1 MHSLKQKDA
10 SKFGL
15 GKLSAEIYFTS
26 FAEAARESAKQSA
39 LRGQLHHIRKAFDA
53 LKIDGVLCVD
63 GRPTVFFKNFHQ
75 PLSRAEI
82 NEEQRRCWNQGVA
95 TVFVLRDPH
104 RVYLF
109 SGLVPPNRHAREAI
123 TEHEALI
130 RDFQWSADVL
140 SQQRLVESIASGH
153 FYRENQ
159 RKFFEEARTVDHF
172 LVKMLG
178 DLAGKLNTSGRPED
192 LKHVHAFL
200 ARLVFTCYLIDR
212 GIIHLSDYGF
222 IRKKGVEKLLHLL
235 ESYTSEEAIDL
246 LFGKLFSELKREFNG
261 STFEGD
267 TGEERRIIGSRQIDL
282 LRSFFKGE
290 DLHSDQTNL
299 GFWAFDFSVIPV
311 ETISAIYEKFLESED
326 IRGKNDKGAF
336 YTPRHLAELVVA
348 ETVDQCPSLLGKRFL
363 DPSCGSG
370 IFLVILFNRL
380 AEEWMIENPGA
391 SVAEQIQELPKLFAN
406 LRGVDVNATACRIT
420 CFSLYIALLD
430 QFQPRDLN
438 RLKTEAGLGK
448 RRPLL
453 PELLVSSGKLVDS
466 VELPTVVEGN
476 YFDSKLPLDGK
487 FDFIVGNPPWV
498 SRKKSDPHVTSWMNS
513 GACPVKGKSAVLS
526 QDQIA
531 LAFLWKVPGDLAPNG
546 TASLLLPS
554 QLILN
559 KTDEFQGEWFRRF
572 AVSRLLHLADFRRF
586 LFENAIR
593 PCFVLRFHREEPSL
607 SGTIEYIVPKV
618 TRSDPRTGL
627 IVANAEDRK
636 FVRLADLLASAARDE
651 ASLIWKTQLWGTH
664 IDLKLIEALSSFQR
678 LGDHAGTPKQRKRW
692 VKRQGFQPWF
702 NAGYEQAPETY
713 GDPKPIHGS
722 LDDPFIKTKELP
734 EFFLHPREC
743 STLRKRLESLVCKE
757 PKDVPREERKS
768 SLDGFRRS
776 PQGAFI
782 PPMVLVNKGF
792 TRFAFVNFKVF
803 YQHSLIGIHGP
814 ASDSDLLLFL
824 VVYLRSK
831 LARYFQFHTAS
842 SIATERP
849 EVQVYE
855 LLRLPFPIPSEESF
869 DVKGAELIL
878 NEVASKVRAAG
889 DSLERLIL
897 ERESGQLRLS
907 GREFPQLR
915 TELTSRLD
923 KELDSLVYRYFGLNE
938 DEIAVVEDTIRIS
951 DESDTPAHPYESIP
965 TLKQT
970 EDKDRDA
977 FAKCLCDSLN
987 RWAKIGLPKG
997 KTPPSYFTAEHA
1009 VLPESG
1015 LALMLLKRSPREL
1028 RAKKANITLELRDA
1042 VENVMEESR
1051 TERGAF
1057 SYRRNIIHFA
1067 ADAIYIIRP
1076 DLLGQWTRTAALNT
1090 AEAIYGS
1097 IVAAKTEPIRK

>member
-1 MHSLKQKDA
+1 MPTLTQKDA

-26 FAEAARESAKQSA
+26 FSDAARESAKQPA
-39 LRGQLHHIRKAFDA
+39 LKGQLHHIRKAFDA
-53 LKIDGVLCVD
+53 LKIDGVLCVE
-63 GRPTVFFKNFHQ
+63 GRPTVFFKDFPQ
-75 PLSRAEI
+75 PLSRVKI
-82 NEEQRRCWNQGVA
+82 NDEQRRCWNQGVA
-95 TVFVLRDPH
+95 TVLVLRDPH

-109 SGLVPPNRHAREAI
+109 SGLVPPNRDTSEVI
-123 TEHEALI
+123 TGHEALI
-130 RDFQWSADVL
+130 RDFKWSADVL
-140 SQQRLVESIASGH
+140 SQQRLVESISSGH

-159 RKFFEEARTVDHF
+159 SKFFEEARTVDHF

-178 DLAGKLNTSGRPED
+178 SLASELNTSGKRDD
-192 LKHVHAFL
+192 LKHVHAFV
-200 ARLVFTCYLIDR
+200 ARLVFACYLIDR

-222 IRKKGVEKLLHLL
+222 IKKKGVEKLLHML
-235 ESYTSEEAIDL
+235 ESYTSEEAINL
-246 LFGKLFSELKREFNG
+246 LFEKLFRELKREFNG

-267 TGEERRIIGSRQIDL
+267 TDEERRIIGPGQIDL
-282 LRSFFKGE
+282 LRRFFKGE
-290 DLHSDQTNL
+290 DSDQNNF

-326 IRGKNDKGAF
+326 VRGKNDKGAF

-348 ETVDQCPSLLGKRFL
+348 ETVDQCPSLLDKRFL

-380 AEEWMIENPGA
+380 AEEWMVRNPGA
-391 SVAEQIQELPKLFAN
+391 SVAEQIQELPKLLAN

-448 RRPLL
+448 RKPLL
-453 PELLVSSGKLVDS
+453 PELLVTAGKGPSSI
-466 VELPTVVEGN
+466 EFPTVVEGN
-476 YFDSKLPLDGK
+476 YFDSKLPLGGK

-498 SRKKSDPHVTSWMNS
+498 SRKKSDSHVTSWMKS
-513 GACPVKGKSAVLS
+513 EACPVKGKSAALS

-531 LAFLWKVPGDLAPNG
+531 LAFLWKVPGDLTQNG

-572 AVSRLLHLADFRRF
+572 AVSRLLHLADFRHF

-593 PCFVLRFHREEPSL
+593 PCFVLRFHGEEPAPDETL
-607 SGTIEYIVPKV
+607 EYIVPKV
-618 TRSDPRTGL
+618 TRNDPRTGL
-627 IVANAEDRK
+627 ISANAEDRK
-636 FVRLADLLASAARDE
+636 FIRLSDLLVSAGRGE

-664 IDLKLIEALSSFQR
+664 SDLKLIEALSNFQK
-678 LGDHAGTPKQRKRW
+678 LGDHAGSPKQRKRW

-702 NAGYEQAPETY
+702 KAGHELAPESY
-713 GDPKPIHGS
+713 GDPKPIDGS

-734 EFFLHPREC
+734 EFVLLPREC
-743 STLRKRLESLVCKE
+743 TTLRKRLETLVCKE
-757 PKDVPREERKS
+757 PKDIPREQRKA
-768 SLDGFRRS
+768 SLNGFRRS

-792 TRFAFVNFKVF
+792 TRFAFVDFKVF

-814 ASDSDLLLFL
+814 SSDSDLLLFL

-842 SIATERP
+842 SLATERP

-855 LLRLPFPIPSEESF
+855 LLRLPFPIPGEEGF
-869 DVKGAELIL
+869 GAEEPELIL
-878 NEVASKVRAAG
+878 KEVASKVRAA
-889 DSLERLIL
+889 SKNLEQLVK
-897 ERESGQLRLS
+897 ERESGELRLS
-907 GREFPQLR
+907 GQEFPQLR
-915 TELTSRLD
+915 AELTSGLD
-923 KELDSLVYRYFGLNE
+923 KELDSFVYRYFGLSE
-938 DEIAVVEDTIRIS
+938 DEVAIVEDTIWIS
-951 DESDTPAHPYESIP
+951 DESDTPTHPYESIP
-965 TLKQT
+965 TLRQT
-970 EDKDRDA
+970 ADKDRDA
-977 FAKCLCDSLN
+977 FAESLCASLN
-987 RWAKIGLPKG
+987 HWAKIGFSKG
-997 KTPPSYFTAEHA
+997 KRPQNYFAAEHT
-1009 VLPESG
+1009 VLSESG
-1015 LALMLLKRSPREL
+1015 LALMLLKRSPVKVSPKPASITQKLRE
-1028 RAKKANITLELRDA
+1028 A
-1042 VENVMEESR
+1042 VEKVMEESR

-1067 ADAIYIIRP
+1067 SDAIYIIRP
-1076 DLLGQWTRTAALNT
+1076 DLMGQWTRTAAFNT

-1097 IVAAKTEPIRK
+1097 IAMAKIDPNRK